1 MNKPMAL
8 ALLAGGI
15 VLLVFGYNSAQS
27 FSSGVSRIFTGSPAN
42 KSIWMIV
49 GGAVAT
55 VLGLYGLSKGS
66 K

>member
-27 FSSGVSRIFTGSPAN
+27 FNSGVSRILTGSPAN
-42 KSIWMIV
+42 KAIWMIV
-49 GGAVAT
+49 GGAIAT

>member
-1 MNKPMAL
+1 MNKPVAL

-27 FSSGVSRIFTGSPAN
+27 FSSGVSRIFTGSPEN
-42 KSIWMIV
+42 KAIWMIA
-49 GGAVAT
+49 GGVIAT
-55 VLGLYGLSKGS
+55 ALGLYGLSKGP

>member
-1 MNKPMAL
+1 MNKAVAL
-8 ALLAGGI
+8 ALIAGGI

-27 FSSGVSRIFTGSPAN
+27 FSSGVSRVLTGSPAN
-42 KSIWMIV
+42 KAIWMIV
-49 GGAVAT
+49 GGAIAT

>member
-27 FSSGVSRIFTGSPAN
+27 FSSGVSRVLTGSPAN
-42 KSIWMIV
+42 KAIWMIV
-49 GGAVAT
+49 GGAIAT

>member
-1 MNKPMAL
+1 MNKPVAL

>member
-1 MNKPMAL
+1 MNKSVAL
-8 ALLAGGI
+8 ALIAGGI

-42 KSIWMIV
+42 KAIGMIV
-49 GGAVAT
+49 GGAIAT